1 MIQRWK
7 DNESYLSHF
16 KSNNKIKS
24 NSNFLQNHLEQ
35 NVLNDLQQNL
45 VNALLKKAVMVEWS
59 KLDPEQ
65 FFKTSFLQQLFPK
78 LLDGRNSAEYWI

>member
-1 MIQRWK
+1 M
-7 DNESYLSHF
+7 
-16 KSNNKIKS
+16 
-24 NSNFLQNHLEQ
+24 
-35 NVLNDLQQNL
+35 NDLQQNL

-78 LLDGRNSAEYWI
+78 LLDGRNSAEY

>member
-1 MIQRWK
+1 MNLICLISSQIT
-7 DNESYLSHF
+7 
-16 KSNNKIKS
+16 KSNQIPI
-24 NSNFLQNHLEQ
+24 FLQNHLEQ

-78 LLDGRNSAEYWI
+78 LLDGRNSAEY